1 VLKLDKQFN
10 SLNYSLLPADFVD
23 N

>member
-1 VLKLDKQFN
+1 MLKLDKQFN
-10 SLNYSLLPADFVD
+10 SLNYSLLPADSVD